1 MVDFLLELFVNSY
14 EELLLRSDSVF
25 VIEVVVLLSR
35 LLFLLLLLHSSS
47 AMNCSNHLFVM
58 LWDTSQW
65 SDYCLISFHCFFHAY
80 DLAVN
85 HQQQIA
91 FCYSPTISINESSY
105 IFFFYIAWY
114 LPKKT
119 AYNNKKIFY
128 KNKIKF
134 YNNNNNNEKMFSN
147 NNKEK
152 MLNNKCFSFII
163 ISFVDTNV
171 NRCSTSW

>member
-1 MVDFLLELFVNSY
+1 MDDFLLELFANSY
-14 EELLLRSDSVF
+14 EELLLRSESVF
-25 VIEVVVLLSR
+25 VIEVVVLRSH
-35 LLFLLLLLHSSS
+35 LLFLLLLQHSSS

-91 FCYSPTISINESSY
+91 ICYSPTISINESSY

-114 LPKKT
+114 LPKKLHT
-119 AYNNKKIFY
+119 RIKKNLLQEQ
-128 KNKIKF
+128 NKI
-134 YNNNNNNEKMFSN
+134 
-147 NNKEK
+147 
-152 MLNNKCFSFII
+152 LQQ
-163 ISFVDTNV
+163 
-171 NRCSTSW
+171 